1 MQKFE
6 KVPESKVVFD
16 AEVAAGVRSQVPGS
30 EFPLA
35 QCLAGER
42 WDVGTWRTV
51 WKPVL
56 PISQDKPDR
65 TTKTGMKTYTLAQTL

>member
-35 QCLAGER
+35 QCLAGEGWAHGHLENGVEAGSADLAR
-42 WDVGTWRTV
+42 
-51 WKPVL
+51 
-56 PISQDKPDR
+56 Q
-65 TTKTGMKTYTLAQTL
+65 TKQNR